1 MRPGDLEAQSERTEH
16 ALRLFSGLPHN
27 YDRMAALLSFGQ
39 EDRWRRVLVSC
50 VPGTANLVLDV
61 ASGTGAVAIDL
72 LRRTSITRVVAL
84 DQSEQML
91 RQGVALTRRARLEE
105 RTSFALAQAERLPFA
120 PDTFDALTFTYLMRY
135 VDDPGATIR
144 ELARV
149 VRPGGVV
156 ASLEFHVP
164 GNRIWYTAWLF
175 YTRIVMPIEGALAS
189 RHWYRV
195 GRFLGPS
202 ISRFYERFPLADQL
216 RMWREAGLDPLRYRT
231 MTLGGAVI
239 ISGVKQSG

>member
-1 MRPGDLEAQSERTEH
+1 VHVDDPEAPTERTRH
-16 ALRLFSGLPHN
+16 ALRLFSGLPHD
-27 YDRMAALLSFGQ
+27 YDRMAALLSLGH

-50 VPGTANLVLDV
+50 LPDPTRLVLDV
-61 ASGTGAVAIDL
+61 ASGTGAVAIDV
-72 LRRTSITRVVAL
+72 LRSRSDTTVVAL
-84 DQSEQML
+84 DQSEPML
-91 RQGVALTRRARLEE
+91 RRGVVLTRQAGFAAR
-105 RTSFALAQAERLPFA
+105 TTFALAQAERLPFA
-120 PDTFDALTFTYLMRY
+120 SDAFDALTFTYLMRY
-135 VDDPGATIR
+135 VDDPPATIR

-164 GNRIWYTAWLF
+164 ANPIWHAAWLF

-202 ISRFYERFPLADQL
+202 ISRFYRRFPLEDQL
-216 RMWREAGLDPLRYRT
+216 HMWREAGLDPVRYRT
-231 MTLGGAVI
+231 MSLGGAVVI
-239 ISGVKQSG
+239 YGVKQGG